1 LRLGGIS
8 RAARLSA
15 STSLKLFDR
24 LVEGCMQGAW
34 ARHQVPGMIGHCR
47 GAKVWL
53 LRGRQGPPGRP
64 VIVLHSGGP
73 DVPLRIYRKHIAASS
88 SGRGDGQPGSIE
100 LWHIASPLV
109 PAGSPWT
116 RFRPLAARVVVERQQ
131 NAPVSPAESLRV
143 CPRFDTKSTAL
154 LHCATS

>member
-24 LVEGCMQGAW
+24 LVEGCMQGAGTW
-34 ARHQVPGMIGHCR
+34 HQMPWMIRHSHS
-47 GAKVWL
+47 AKVWL